1 MEMQNKMIPSTNL
14 NEIVVSESPISP
26 IKLTRD
32 EKKKLKVIKRLINNE
47 FNGTKAAKML
57 GVTTRQ
63 VRNLKRQVLNEGDPG
78 IIHKNKYNKPAN
90 TYDEEIRIKI
100 AKLYRKEF
108 RGTNFTE
115 YAKIIKE
122 EYGFEQSR
130 STIYNIL
137 REQHIRSPQ
146 RKKTKRKKEEK

>member
-1 MEMQNKMIPSTNL
+1 MDISN
-14 NEIVVSESPISP
+14 IVISESIITPA
-26 IKLTRD
+26 KLTKD
-32 EKKKLKVIKRLINNE
+32 EKKKLKVIKRLINGE

-57 GVTTRQ
+57 KVTTRQ
-63 VRNLKRQVLNEGDPG
+63 IRNLKRQVLNEGDSG

-90 TYDEEIRIKI
+90 TYDEEIRVKI
-100 AKLYRKEF
+100 AKLYRKEY

-115 YAKIIKE
+115 FAKIIQE
-122 EYGFEQSR
+122 QDGFVQSR

-146 RKKTKRKKEEK
+146 RKKKKKVKKEN

>member
-1 MEMQNKMIPSTNL
+1 MELEKISVTEQ
-14 NEIVVSESPISP
+14 EINIV
-26 IKLTRD
+26 KLTRD
-32 EKKKLKVIKRLINNE
+32 EKKKLKVIKRLINKE

-57 GVTTRQ
+57 KITTRQ
-63 VRNLKRQVLNEGDPG
+63 VRNLKRQVLTEGDSG

-90 TYDEEIRIKI
+90 TYDEEIRVNI

-115 YAKIIKE
+115 FAKTIQEKD
-122 EYGFEQSR
+122 GFVQSR

-146 RKKTKRKKEEK
+146 RKHKKRVKKED